1 MAKKKVLSVT
11 ETQVIEVL
19 HLHGAMTPS
28 EIAVQTLMLP
38 QEMLGVLEQL
48 VESGY
53 VVMRE
58 FSSSPDG
65 RFAVLSN
72 SARRALEEEL

>member
-1 MAKKKVLSVT
+1 MARKIALNLT

-19 HLHGAMTPS
+19 QLHGAMTPS
-28 EIAVQTLMLP
+28 EIAVHTLILP
-38 QEMLGVLEQL
+38 QEMLVTLDRL

-58 FSSSPDG
+58 SLTDPDG

-72 SARRALEEEL
+72 SARKALEE